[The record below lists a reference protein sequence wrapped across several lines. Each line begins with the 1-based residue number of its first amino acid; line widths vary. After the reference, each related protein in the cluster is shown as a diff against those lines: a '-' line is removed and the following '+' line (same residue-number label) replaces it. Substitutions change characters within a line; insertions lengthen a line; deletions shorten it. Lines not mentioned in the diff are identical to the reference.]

1 MNNLELLVLSLKHN
15 EPYIEDAYAKESV
28 LITSAGVP
36 ETAVMRANRELSD
49 QITAYKVALH
59 NRNAAMCETIIETML
74 DLLDTATSRRVIC
87 YISHTGTA
95 RMSFKSARTVLHTS
109 AAASSDCV
117 NSRPCLTMQV
127 YEDSAIDR
135 MCRIFLTPMGCICA
149 PTATAK
155 SCSCRYWR
163 N

>member
-1 MNNLELLVLSLKHN
+1 MHNLELLDLSLKHN

-74 DLLDTATSRRVIC
+74 DLLDTEGINNGEFANYWGVFDVSYSSYFSMSRSERRDFLRAILPRYLAARHLLYQSHGYSPNVIQVR
-87 YISHTGTA
+87 SDSTA
-95 RMSFKSARTVLHTS
+95 H
-109 AAASSDCV
+109 
-117 NSRPCLTMQV
+117 
-127 YEDSAIDR
+127 
-135 MCRIFLTPMGCICA
+135 
-149 PTATAK
+149 
-155 SCSCRYWR
+155 
-163 N
+163 